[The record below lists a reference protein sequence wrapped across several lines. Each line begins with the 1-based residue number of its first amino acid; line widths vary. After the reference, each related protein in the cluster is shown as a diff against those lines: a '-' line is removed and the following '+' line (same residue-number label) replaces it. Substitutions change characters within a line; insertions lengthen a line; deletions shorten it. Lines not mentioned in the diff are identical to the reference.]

1 MNMQHAK
8 TLPAIPTLKHKP
20 TLIGVATCANAPAVL
35 PTYSPTGRFVTG
47 YRTLT
52 PRAANVRTR
61 EAIRVDVVRLRG
73 AK

>member
-1 MNMQHAK
+1 MQHSK
-8 TLPAIPTLKHKP
+8 TLPAIPRALARKSTLH
-20 TLIGVATCANAPAVL
+20 GVAPCANAPAVL

-47 YRTLT
+47 YRTHV
-52 PRAANVRTR
+52 PRAANARTR